1 MGAEDIKSS
10 MTIEDQGRM
19 RTIKLLIEYDGTNY
33 QGWQVQAGGAT
44 IQGIIEE
51 TLKQI
56 AGERIHLIGS
66 GRTDAGTHATG
77 QVAHFKT
84 RSLLNLHSIHRALN
98 SLLPEDIV
106 IQKVEEAGEDFHARK
121 QAKSKTYEYRILNR
135 PIRSVFHR
143 GYAWHIP
150 QILNWDGVKN
160 ATEMLIGVHDF
171 SSFRSTGTPTKT
183 AIREVF
189 RAEWNKGRD
198 GLTRF
203 EIEASGFLKQMVR
216 AIVGTLVEVGRGKID
231 ADEFQR
237 ILESKDRKKA
247 GPTAPA
253 HGLFL
258 KEVKYKE

>member
-1 MGAEDIKSS
+1 
-10 MTIEDQGRM
+10 M

-33 QGWQVQAGGAT
+33 LGWQVQAKGLT
-44 IQGIIEE
+44 IQGMIEE
-51 TLKQI
+51 KLKLLT
-56 AGERIHLIGS
+56 GEGVCLIGS
-66 GRTDAGTHATG
+66 GRTDAGAHAFG
-77 QVAHFKT
+77 QVAHFKVQNRMDAGT
-84 RSLLNLHSIHRALN
+84 IQKAIN
-98 SLLPEDIV
+98 SLLPPDIV
-106 IQKVEEAGEDFHARK
+106 IKKAEEVEENFHARK
-121 QAKSKTYEYRILNR
+121 QARSKIYEYRILNR

-150 QILNWDGVKN
+150 QKSDWEEVKK
-160 ATEMLIGVHDF
+160 ATQKLVGEHDF

-183 AIREVF
+183 AVRKIF
-189 RAEWNKGRD
+189 RAEWKKGRD
-198 GLTRF
+198 GLMRF

-231 ADEFQR
+231 ADEFQK

-258 KEVKYKE
+258 KEVKYDGFVKSRHSRGNGNPGEF